1 MRSVWIARDNDGTAW
16 VHFAEPKLEGDGRFR
31 DGGKT
36 MICRLAPEEVLFPEI
51 QKGQCVRFRAV
62 LNRQKK
68 QEILEQFNIVDFCL
82 ENYYGLNAGG
92 GVFLADP
99 FKALHD
105 KYGWKYAEIH
115 DKFKREIDAREDVY
129 IVRTSDIFVVGAERK
144 QLPVYRNY
152 WFSHM
157 YKRK

>member
-1 MRSVWIARDNDGTAW
+1 MRGIWIARDNDGTAW
-16 VHFAEPKLEGDGRFR
+16 VHFTEPKLEGDGRFR

-36 MICRLAPEEVLFPEI
+36 MICRLTPEEDLFPEI
-51 QKGQCVRFRAV
+51 QKGQCVRFRADI
-62 LNRQKK
+62 RRK
-68 QEILEQFNIVDFCL
+68 QRLEILEQFNIVDFCL
-82 ENYYGLNAGG
+82 ENYWEYGLRS
-92 GVFLADP
+92 VDLATA

-129 IVRTSDIFVVGAERK
+129 IVRTSDIFLRGAERK
-144 QLPVYRNY
+144 QYPIYNNQ

-157 YKRK
+157 LKR